1 MTPNLGVNMPSIV
14 PTRASGRGLLVL
26 MTYPHPM
33 IDHWGNAVIEAH
45 KPASTALYTMTAE
58 NAHQLFE
65 AVCSIR
71 DKAIIS
77 LLNDSYHT
85 V

>member
-1 MTPNLGVNMPSIV
+1 
-14 PTRASGRGLLVL
+14 
-26 MTYPHPM
+26 M

>member
-1 MTPNLGVNMPSIV
+1 
-14 PTRASGRGLLVL
+14 
-26 MTYPHPM
+26 M
-33 IDHWGNAVIEAH
+33 IDRWGNSIIDAH
-45 KPASTALYTMTAE
+45 RTPSTALYTMTAE

-65 AVCSIR
+65 DVCSIR
-71 DKAIIS
+71 DKTIIS